1 MLRPALSVSLTI
13 LLCAA
18 ASVEAQSPAPS
29 PASPRPAP
37 SVSPSPAKER
47 DALDAFGSADL
58 QKALDFIKKHYVVPA
73 ALEETEVDRATL
85 AGLLDRLGR
94 GVSLAPAK
102 TNAVA
107 TPASFYHEIIDDH
120 IGYVRPGALRKSDL
134 GELESALKSFA
145 PKNVDAV
152 ILDLRATVASGDFAM
167 AAEFAQRFVPRGE
180 ELFAL
185 RSPEP
190 DQVRTFTSERSPA
203 YVGFL
208 SVLINEETMGAP
220 EVLASVLRAR
230 AKAILIGRT
239 TAGGAVEY
247 SELPL
252 PDGMVLRV
260 AVAQAVLPKQN
271 AGFPQGV
278 QPDLPVTMSLQ
289 AEREIFAQSLTKGM
303 AAFVFEEDRPHL
315 NEAALLAGTNP
326 EIEAAQDRQ
335 QRRARGEKPS
345 LHDAVVQRA
354 VDVITSIGVY
364 AKQPGRA
371 P

>member
-1 MLRPALSVSLTI
+1 MLRPALSASLTI

-18 ASVEAQSPAPS
+18 GSVEAQSTATPTASQALAPT
-29 PASPRPAP
+29 
-37 SVSPSPAKER
+37 VSPSSDEPL
-47 DALDAFGSADL
+47 DALGSADL
-58 QKALDFIKKHYVVPA
+58 RKALDFIKKNYVVPA
-73 ALEETEVDRATL
+73 ALDDTEVDRATL

-94 GVSLAPAK
+94 GLSLAPGKA
-102 TNAVA
+102 NAAA
-107 TPASFYHEIIDDH
+107 TPAPFYHEIIGGH
-120 IGYVRPGALRKSDL
+120 IGYLRPGALRKSDL
-134 GELESALKSFA
+134 ADLENTLKAFA
-145 PKNVDAV
+145 TKNVDAI
-152 ILDLRATVASGDFAM
+152 ILDLRATAATGDFTM
-167 AAEFAQRFVPRGE
+167 AAEFAQRFVPKGG

-185 RSPEP
+185 RGAAAGQE
-190 DQVRTFTSERSPA
+190 RTFTSERSPA
-203 YVGFL
+203 YTGFL
-208 SVLINEETMGAP
+208 SVLLDEETMGAP

-230 AKAILIGRT
+230 DKAILIGWT

-252 PDGMVLRV
+252 PGGMVLRV
-260 AVAQAVLPKQN
+260 AVAEAVLPKES

-278 QPDLPVTMSLQ
+278 QPDLPVTMPLGVK
-289 AEREIFAQSLTKGM
+289 REIFAQSLTKGM

-326 EIEAAQDRQ
+326 EIEAVQDRQ
-335 QRRARGEKPS
+335 QRRARGEKPP
-345 LHDAVVQRA
+345 LHDAVTQRA